1 MNAKRKK
8 TLFIILFIILL
19 MPALQQFL
27 PFVKSSELYGFFPNA
42 KDVLFSLDSWL
53 TDEYQTKKNKFI
65 NDNMGLRPDLIRLN
79 NQLNYSLFKTISKGH
94 VIEGLNNYLYID
106 EYIDGYFGKDF
117 IGYNVINKKMLMI
130 KALQDTLNSMGKS
143 LILVYSPSKEF
154 MYPENIPNKYK
165 QLKKSVT
172 NYDVFTHK
180 GDSLKINQI
189 DFISYFNSMKYKI
202 KSVLYSKQ
210 GIHWSVYGSYIAADT
225 FIRYIEQLRAIK
237 MPHIYQTNL
246 LQTDE
251 IKFPDNDIARTTNLI
266 FPIVKETMS
275 YPTIEYKLDRT
286 TTKPKI
292 IYLGDSFVKIWLM
305 EYLLDNINED
315 WTYWDY
321 YKGLWTKNSFK
332 SGITDGTTMENYD
345 WQSAI
350 KENDCLVIM
359 YTTSNLPELGNGFI
373 EMAYNYYYPKKIIE

>member
-1 MNAKRKK
+1 
-8 TLFIILFIILL
+8 
-19 MPALQQFL
+19 
-27 PFVKSSELYGFFPNA
+27 
-42 KDVLFSLDSWL
+42 
-53 TDEYQTKKNKFI
+53 
-65 NDNMGLRPDLIRLN
+65 
-79 NQLNYSLFKTISKGH
+79 
-94 VIEGLNNYLYID
+94 
-106 EYIDGYFGKDF
+106 
-117 IGYNVINKKMLMI
+117 
-130 KALQDTLNSMGKS
+130 
-143 LILVYSPSKEF
+143 
-154 MYPENIPNKYK
+154 
-165 QLKKSVT
+165 
-172 NYDVFTHK
+172 
-180 GDSLKINQI
+180 
-189 DFISYFNSMKYKI
+189 
-202 KSVLYSKQ
+202 
-210 GIHWSVYGSYIAADT
+210 
-225 FIRYIEQLRAIK
+225 

-275 YPTIEYKLDRT
+275 YPTIEYKLDIT